1 APLHR
6 LHWRREAS
14 GELARAQAQVQ
25 DLQRVARKQGLAQ
38 GDLDALHGQID
49 EVGEEVS
56 RLLEG
61 RMRRGDPGDDKLVLF
76 RQQAA
81 IISRKRAARAEEL
94 QAARER
100 LQEMEHSR
108 EERGGGGPGGGGRGA
123 GGEEVIG
130 GDEFKR
136 YVARLRSKNTLYKR
150 QKQQLWDSRAEL
162 GVLTRT
168 RDLLAQRLGTA
179 TQRLL
184 ALEERR
190 GVAGF
195 SEAQDDLEKVSRTK
209 QHHDEAKAQT
219 LGDMSHMV
227 RELNAL
233 ITDKKAALSPVIK
246 ELRPLR
252 QHCQELGEEFERR
265 KSQYES
271 CAAGLE
277 SNRSQLE
284 QEVRALREEVRLA
297 ECHYHLTKQQ
307 SQMVQVLLDR
317 AGVEMRAYVSPDP
330 HERKRA
336 LREQYNKLILE
347 QDNVGKKLRELQ
359 RSVRESHAPSQ
370 QQVRA
375 WRDTERLLLHKLQQA
390 AQVQQAAQLQQ
401 AAASSPQQQ
410 QQQQRRWRSPPG
422 PRQGGRRVAAA
433 LAGEVQEERLCVG
446 DSGEQ
451 RPPRDGAAGALQ
463 YRCKMLLYSSCMVLV
478 AFYMLPAC
486 FYRGKNVINLRIASR
501 LGRHTKWLI
510 GVTYRALG
518 GERMGGSGA
527 CVIVSNHQSSLDFL
541 GMMEFLPERG
551 VLVAKREIMLY
562 TGPFGLASYLCGTLF
577 IDRRDPDRAKEAVAK
592 FARSLLPQD
601 VR

>member
-1 APLHR
+1 MFHVEQKLQRFKQQLQELRHGSTELTTERAPLHR
-6 LHWRREAS
+6 LHGGEKLP

-76 RQQAA
+76 RQQ
-81 IISRKRAARAEEL
+81 
-94 QAARER
+94 
-100 LQEMEHSR
+100 
-108 EERGGGGPGGGGRGA
+108 
-123 GGEEVIG
+123 
-130 GDEFKR
+130 FKR

-336 LREQYNKLILE
+336 LR
-347 QDNVGKKLRELQ
+347 
-359 RSVRESHAPSQ
+359 
-370 QQVRA
+370 
-375 WRDTERLLLHKLQQA
+375 
-390 AQVQQAAQLQQ
+390 
-401 AAASSPQQQ
+401 
-410 QQQQRRWRSPPG
+410 
-422 PRQGGRRVAAA
+422 
-433 LAGEVQEERLCVG
+433 
-446 DSGEQ
+446 
-451 RPPRDGAAGALQ
+451 
-463 YRCKMLLYSSCMVLV
+463 
-478 AFYMLPAC
+478 
-486 FYRGKNVINLRIASR
+486 
-501 LGRHTKWLI
+501 
-510 GVTYRALG
+510 
-518 GERMGGSGA
+518 
-527 CVIVSNHQSSLDFL
+527 
-541 GMMEFLPERG
+541 
-551 VLVAKREIMLY
+551 
-562 TGPFGLASYLCGTLF
+562 
-577 IDRRDPDRAKEAVAK
+577 
-592 FARSLLPQD
+592 
-601 VR
+601 